1 MRLKDK
7 VAIVTGGAHGMGEA
21 EARLF
26 AAEGA
31 KVVVADILEHEAEI
45 VAADIRAGGEEA
57 MAAKIDVTSESEWVG
72 LIAKAVATYGKLD
85 ILVNNAGISGS
96 SVGDPDGLEGWHRII
111 AVNQTSVFLGTKL
124 AASRPPLRTDASA
137 SPIPWAPPVTIAT
150 LSFSRMCASRISGR
164 EHNASIS
171 SAEPS
176 SATGPCSKRGSA
188 MNRKSARKGA

>member
-31 KVVVADILEHEAEI
+31 KVIVADILEHEAEI

-96 SVGDPDGLEGWHRII
+96 SVGNPDGLEGWERII

-124 AASRPPLRTDASA
+124 AAEQMAKCGGSGILDSG
-137 SPIPWAPPVTIAT
+137 
-150 LSFSRMCASRISGR
+150 IS
-164 EHNASIS
+164 
-171 SAEPS
+171 
-176 SATGPCSKRGSA
+176 
-188 MNRKSARKGA
+188 

>member
-7 VAIVTGGAHGMGEA
+7 VGIVTGGAHGMGEA

-124 AASRPPLRTDASA
+124 AAEQMMKTGGGSIIHQFHYGVCWQHQR
-137 SPIPWAPPVTIAT
+137 
-150 LSFSRMCASRISGR
+150 ASRISCIQR
-164 EHNASIS
+164 
-171 SAEPS
+171 
-176 SATGPCSKRGSA
+176 C
-188 MNRKSARKGA
+188 GADLLQGCGGAVWPLRR